1 MNGREEKEDN
11 GYLSEV
17 LSGNYPDKSEDR
29 LTQTFAATFNH
40 STRFRKGFWKLI
52 GRNPARA
59 TFLRARPQQTHS
71 AKGTQSRLDIVIFSA
86 SKKPVA
92 IIENKVEAPLYS
104 DQLKRYGVLPEFRH
118 VLKIAVVKN
127 YFDLD
132 VPIGWRI
139 RHWSD
144 IHEAINAASVR
155 WPDEAG
161 TFIARSFVKRLEN
174 LRMAR
179 ISVIEGK
186 RLRDFARAVHT
197 LRKEKVA
204 FSLAKANVF
213 ETAADYMSM
222 LEELVEHIRTDKV
235 LSRRLGKSV
244 RFSARIQWWRDAAGK
259 PPYLWIGYHTWFP
272 KRNGFRAIGTGIS
285 FYPHNG
291 RYTIDTYAEK
301 PGHDPKNFVYRGTSL
316 IFDKYAEQALRFWK
330 RALG

>member
-1 MNGREEKEDN
+1 MNRREAEEDN

-17 LSGNYPDKSEDR
+17 LFGNYPEKSEDR

-40 STRFRKGFWKLI
+40 SARFRKRFWKLI

-59 TFLRARPQQTHS
+59 TFLRARTQQTHS
-71 AKGTQSRLDIVIFSA
+71 ANGTQSRLDTVIVNA

-104 DQLKRYGVLPEFRH
+104 EQLKRYGILPGFGH

-127 YFDLD
+127 YFDLED
-132 VPIGWRI
+132 PPDWKIV
-139 RHWSD
+139 HWSEV
-144 IHEAINAASVR
+144 HGAIDTASAG
-155 WPDEAG
+155 WPDEVG
-161 TFIARSFVKRLEN
+161 TFVARTFLNQLEN

-179 ISVIEGK
+179 ISVIEEK
-186 RLRDFARAVHT
+186 RLRDFAKAVHT
-197 LRKEKVA
+197 LRKERAA

-222 LEELVEHIRTDKV
+222 LEELVGHIRTDKV

-259 PPYLWIGYHTWFP
+259 PPYLWIGYHTWFR
-272 KRNGFRAIGTGIS
+272 KRKNGFRAIGTGIS

-291 RYTIDTYAEK
+291 RYTIDTYAQK
-301 PGHDPKNFVYRGTSL
+301 AGHDEKVFVH
-316 IFDKYAEQALRFWK
+316 
-330 RALG
+330 